1 MVDFRL
7 SSEFSGGGGGRFLA
21 AHRYTNKIIQGT
33 SVFWMNSP
41 LKNGGTFFKYI
52 TNQSQ
57 NTPLLREL
65 MKNDGIFF
73 IQDLREIKQ
82 QKHQKQ
88 KTHNSFWQQIGC
100 YPIYWGSDL
109 EPGMMYFPTKWGVK
123 EPQNPQN
130 HSVASCV
137 EPKFCC
143 FFHKQPS
150 N

>member
-1 MVDFRL
+1 M
-7 SSEFSGGGGGRFLA
+7 LA
-21 AHRYTNKIIQGT
+21 AHRYTNKITQGT
-33 SVFWMNSP
+33 P
-41 LKNGGTFFKYI
+41 LKSGGAFFKYI

-65 MKNDGIFF
+65 MQNDGIFF
-73 IQDLREIKQ
+73 IQDLREVKQ

-100 YPIYWGSDL
+100 YPMMLGERAN

-143 FFHKQPS
+143 FFTNNNPIESPVAKKPFRREQKP
-150 N
+150 